1 MFFNNVIKATIK
13 PLQAI
18 QINDQNNILGN
29 FKLKKIILILNLKKQ
44 KLIEIRN

>member
-13 PLQAI
+13 PLQEI

-29 FKLKKIILILNLKKQ
+29 FKLKKNHFNLKSEETK
-44 KLIEIRN
+44 IN